1 LEWLVLQNSQ
11 ENAWKLAVL
20 QLNCVE
26 SGTFFWDL
34 RLMGSAKL
42 LLHQKVNFHHLI
54 STWTNRKDGS
64 QEMDLKIT
72 RWLHKPL
79 FSLNHL
85 AIAAGDGFKN
95 YKTTSSSNKM
105 VFQPYTK
112 TIWAHN
118 WWRPETCSINS
129 PAENMPR

>member
-1 LEWLVLQNSQ
+1 LELLVLQNSQ

-64 QEMDLKIT
+64 QEATLYCTFSFLRASCYTHKIQAYMGM
-72 RWLHKPL
+72 
-79 FSLNHL
+79 S
-85 AIAAGDGFKN
+85 IS
-95 YKTTSSSNKM
+95 YKLDFLLT
-105 VFQPYTK
+105 QPK
-112 TIWAHN
+112 
-118 WWRPETCSINS
+118 
-129 PAENMPR
+129 